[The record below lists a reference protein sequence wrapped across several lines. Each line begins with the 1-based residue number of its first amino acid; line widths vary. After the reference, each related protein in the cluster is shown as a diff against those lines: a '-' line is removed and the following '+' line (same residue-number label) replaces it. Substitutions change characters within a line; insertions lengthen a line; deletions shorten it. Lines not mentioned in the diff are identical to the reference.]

1 MMLQIFQSLV
11 SEFKAL
17 FKAAEG
23 QALMFF
29 IKSVGSAKE
38 STRCKGPAVL
48 VIAALKECLFGE
60 VFISGVV
67 IDNGD
72 GA

>member
-1 MMLQIFQSLV
+1 MILQIFQSLV

-17 FKAAEG
+17 FEAAEG
-23 QALMFF
+23 QALMFL
-29 IKSVGSAKE
+29 IKSIGTTKQ

-48 VIAALKECLFGE
+48 VIAALKERLFGD
-60 VFISGVV
+60 VFVSGVI
-67 IDNGD
+67 IDNGY